1 METVVLSVSNAGAP
15 YKDKFTLF
23 ATEEDMEDSTNNG
36 FTVLDAE
43 TKEVLVRIGD
53 RQEKSKKLTSHQKFL
68 NEDLGKLICTVIN
81 DYTYLF
87 M

>member
-1 METVVLSVSNAGAP
+1 
-15 YKDKFTLF
+15 
-23 ATEEDMEDSTNNG
+23 MEDSTNNG
-36 FTVLDAE
+36 FTVLDSE

-53 RQEKSKKLTSHQKFL
+53 RQEKVKADQPSEILSE
-68 NEDLGKLICTVIN
+68 NLGKLICTVIN